1 MSWGVRTLR
10 VARALA
16 PSPPFF
22 SSGAC
27 HDPVSRTSHSAAK
40 QESVGRSFPSPPSSR
55 VPPIA
60 IPFAVFL
67 PIFITIFTASA
78 RSSREGVVTGGR
90 GEAREGGGGG
100 AKGRYNYYHSVPSP
114 AAFKEVHCDE
124 KERGRNVKKENEGA
138 EGGGK

>member
-1 MSWGVRTLR
+1 M
-10 VARALA
+10 ARALA

-40 QESVGRSFPSPPSSR
+40 QDSVGRSFPSPPSSP

-78 RSSREGVVTGGR
+78 RSVVARRGCNGR
-90 GEAREGGGGG
+90 AGEAREGGGGG